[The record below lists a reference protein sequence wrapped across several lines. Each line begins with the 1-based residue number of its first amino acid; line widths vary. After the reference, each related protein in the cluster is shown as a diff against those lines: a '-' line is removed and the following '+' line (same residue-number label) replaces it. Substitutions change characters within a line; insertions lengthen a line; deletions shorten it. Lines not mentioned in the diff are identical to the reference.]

1 MYKIGITYDKKRI
14 ELRSYHNVNGML
26 EKPILWD
33 VNTSRQFREQN
44 RKYPVYRM
52 IYGIKYIEQ
61 RRAILSL
68 SSWKFPTIH
77 DRVYK
82 YSGSS
87 CVSFSRRHQIL
98 LVSWPR
104 SSPIFWRFF
113 PIILYFLKNSNFFE
127 KNSLLCKHICFMSW
141 KTISI
146 CNRMCIGDN

>member
-1 MYKIGITYDKKRI
+1 MIKKRI

-98 LVSWPR
+98 LVSCFLSLCALIYVYGR
-104 SSPIFWRFF
+104 LSPSY
-113 PIILYFLKNSNFFE
+113 PQ
-127 KNSLLCKHICFMSW
+127 
-141 KTISI
+141 
-146 CNRMCIGDN
+146 